1 MSFPK
6 AIASKMLY
14 EVAETHDKSKA
25 DDFIDL
31 ISEYLQSFEFD
42 RTRIDLNHTRIGEQE
57 SSLKELIQIVQNGFD
72 RMDKRFEAVDKRFE
86 AVEKRFEAVDKRFDD
101 LIHQMDKRFEAV
113 DRRFDDMN
121 KKFNLLTW
129 FIAFVFLVMNI
140 TIVLLKFF
148 S

>member
-1 MSFPK
+1 MAFPK
-6 AIASKMLY
+6 AIASKMLH
-14 EVAETHDKSKA
+14 EVAETHDKNKA

-42 RTRIDLNHTRIGEQE
+42 RNRIDTNQKRINEQE
-57 SSLKELIQIVQNGFD
+57 LSIRELIHTVQNGFD
-72 RMDKRFEAVDKRFE
+72 RMD
-86 AVEKRFEAVDKRFDD
+86 KRFEAVDKRFDD

-113 DRRFDDMN
+113 DKRFDDMN

-140 TIVLLKFF
+140 TIVMLKFF